1 MLLLPRFAGVHGQLL
16 KFDFRRRWV
25 PLLFGF
31 AAVIIGL
38 GHSVLD
44 GEAQQWKVCT
54 HTTAQLCNTPAVTPD
69 PGLAN
74 VTSAAAI
81 SPSSWP

>member
-1 MLLLPRFAGVHGQLL
+1 MLLLPFFAAAHGQLQ
-16 KFDFRRRWV
+16 KFDVRRRWV

-31 AAVIIGL
+31 AAVILGF

-44 GEAQQWKVCT
+44 GKAQQWKVCT
-54 HTTAQLCNTPAVTPD
+54 HTTAHVCDTTAVTPE

-74 VTSAAAI
+74 VLNAAAI